1 MVNEK
6 LKQVIDALPVIQQL
20 FTHDVY
26 ITVMDTDS
34 KIQGFAIPDGV
45 SPRFSIGEK
54 FDDPT
59 GAYQA
64 VMRSGA
70 KKHNRLPVE
79 VMGEAFEGDLV
90 PIKDGAGLVGCI
102 ICTYSVGAREQ
113 MADITAQFQDS
124 VQNINDSIQGVIDGI
139 EKLFKML
146 TDMDE
151 IASAVEGDVNNAVE
165 VVNKIS
171 GNAARSNILALNA
184 SIEAARSGEHGRGFA
199 VVATE
204 MGKLAGDSGSSA
216 TAIKGTLGVITQ
228 HLASIISS
236 IKDAND
242 VAKEHMENISGIQK
256 ILDETIVLAEELKKD
271 IKHGS

>member
-1 MVNEK
+1 MNEK

-20 FTHDVY
+20 FAHDVY
-26 ITVMDTDS
+26 ITVMDTDK

-45 SPRFSIGEK
+45 TPRFSIGEK
-54 FDDPT
+54 FDDPS

-64 VMRSGA
+64 VMRSGV

-79 VMGEAFEGDLV
+79 VMGESFEGDLV
-90 PIKDGAGLVGCI
+90 PIKDGAELVGCI
-102 ICTYSVGAREQ
+102 ICTYSVGDREQ
-113 MADITAQFQDS
+113 MADMTTQFQSS
-124 VQNINDSIQGVIDGI
+124 VQNINTSIQDVIDGI

-151 IASAVEGDVNNAVE
+151 MANSVEGDVNNAVD

-216 TAIKGTLGVITQ
+216 TEIKGTLGVITQ

-242 VAKEHMENISGIQK
+242 VAKEHMENVNEIQK
-256 ILDETIVLAEELKKD
+256 ILDETIVLAEELKKN
-271 IKHGS
+271 I